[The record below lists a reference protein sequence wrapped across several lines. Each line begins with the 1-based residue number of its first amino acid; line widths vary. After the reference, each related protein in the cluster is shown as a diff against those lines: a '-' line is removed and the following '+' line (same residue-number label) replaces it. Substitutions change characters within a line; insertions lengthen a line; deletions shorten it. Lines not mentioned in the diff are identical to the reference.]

1 MNLQGSKTHINNYL
15 IRQLPTATVF
25 LNKTFEVVHASDKW
39 IAAFEMADFDVIG
52 KPIHKLFKEVSDVW
66 MDAMKSCLKG
76 DPGQKGVEGYAARK
90 GEESWFEWT
99 NLPWFDENE
108 NVIGIIINT
117 EDITERV
124 KRDLNF
130 EKIEIL
136 LKDKSEI
143 AQIGSWD
150 YNVMT
155 DRLQWCKMTRQI
167 HEVTADFEPDVTTAI
182 NFYKEGY
189 SRNTISM
196 AMFNATE
203 HKQPWCEKLEIVSST
218 GKEKWVIAAGRPM
231 YKNGNYIGL
240 IGTLQDITQIVNSEM
255 KTRESE
261 HLLRTV
267 IDNIPINV
275 YIKDLESRKILVNKS
290 ECDFLEVSGP
300 EQLLGKN
307 DFELY
312 DAAFAQDSRDEDLFV
327 MNSQTPVLAK
337 ETVIIGRNG
346 KATPFLSS
354 KIPFNTEDG
363 QARGI
368 IGISLDITNIK
379 QQESE
384 LRNLISV
391 TSLQNKKL
399 INFAHII
406 SHNLRSHTA
415 NFSMLLDFLV
425 KEKDEK
431 EKEHIVGMLTS
442 ASNNLLETLE
452 NLNEVVAISSN
463 TNVKKEYVNLNN
475 KIDTVAKN
483 INGLIRSNKATI
495 INSIPKDT
503 EIRVI
508 PAYIENILTNF
519 ITNAI
524 KYKKEDCDPEI
535 ILSAT
540 TKDHYTVLSIQ
551 DNGLGIDMEKY
562 GDKLFG
568 MYKTFHYKKDAKGI
582 GLYIT
587 KNQIEAMK
595 GKVEVISTV
604 GEGTTFKIFFNDKD

>member
-1 MNLQGSKTHINNYL
+1 MNLQGSKTHINSYL

-25 LNKTFEVVHASDKW
+25 LNKKFELVHASDKW
-39 IAAFEMADFDVIG
+39 IAAFGMADFEVIG

-76 DPGQKGVEGYAARK
+76 EPGQKGVEGYAS
-90 GEESWFEWT
+90 GDGQECWFEWT

-108 NVIGIIINT
+108 NVIGIIIST

-124 KRDLNF
+124 KRDLSY
-130 EKIEIL
+130 EKLEIL

-155 DRLQWCKMTRQI
+155 DRLQWCNMTRQI
-167 HEVTADFEPDVTTAI
+167 HEVSSDYEPNITSAV

-196 AMFNATE
+196 AMFNAME
-203 HKQPWCEKLEIVSST
+203 HKKPWCEKLEILSYT

-231 YKNGNYIGL
+231 FKNGNYIGL
-240 IGTLQDITQIVNSEM
+240 IGTLQDITPIVKSEI

-275 YIKDLESRKILVNKS
+275 YIKDVESRKILVNKS
-290 ECDFLEVSGP
+290 ECEFLEVTDPSK
-300 EQLLGKN
+300 LLGKN
-307 DFELY
+307 DFDLY
-312 DAAFAQDSRDEDLFV
+312 DAAFAQNSREEDLFV
-327 MNSQTPVLAK
+327 MNSQTPVLSR
-337 ETVIIGRNG
+337 ETVIIGMDG

-354 KIPFNTEDG
+354 KIPFNGADG

-368 IGISLDITNIK
+368 IGISLDITNLK
-379 QQESE
+379 QQEAE

-452 NLNEVVAISSN
+452 NLNDVVAISSN
-463 TNVKKEYVNLNN
+463 TNIRKEYVNLNN
-475 KIDTVAKN
+475 KIDIVTKN
-483 INGLIRSNKATI
+483 LGGLIRSNKASI
-495 INSIPKDT
+495 INNIPNDT
-503 EIRVI
+503 EIQVI

-519 ITNAI
+519 FTNAI
-524 KYKKEDCDPEI
+524 KYRKEDCDPEI
-535 ILSAT
+535 VLSAT
-540 TKDHYTVLSIQ
+540 TKDQYTVLSIK
-551 DNGLGIDMEKY
+551 DNGLGIDLDKY

-595 GKVEVISTV
+595 GKIEVTSVV
-604 GEGTTFKIFFNDKD
+604 GEGSTFKIFFNDKD